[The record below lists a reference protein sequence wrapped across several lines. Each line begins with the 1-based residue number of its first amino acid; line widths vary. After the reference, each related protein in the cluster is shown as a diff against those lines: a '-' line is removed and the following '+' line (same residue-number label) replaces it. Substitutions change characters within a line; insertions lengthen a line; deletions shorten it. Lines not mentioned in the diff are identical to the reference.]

1 MCVTV
6 TDGAAPVEA
15 SFQHDAT
22 HRFNRIDLRLKRLL
36 QFCSIV
42 RVKSVKELADLAALN
57 PQMHFGFQF
66 VFDSHTPS
74 APLTVPQWRDP

>member
-57 PQMHFGFQF
+57 AQMHFGFKF
-66 VFDSHTPS
+66 VFNAH
-74 APLTVPQWRDP
+74 PLHHPHSSPVA